1 MGFFDKN
8 NRGGSPTVDLPADMA
23 KLSTAVNSA
32 KTSIDSAL
40 SEFFAKMQELNNQK
54 NDLEAKCKEHEA
66 DLEAMDGQLKKA
78 KESVP
83 ARKLLTE
90 WASPLATLFN
100 LAYGTEEQISRKDL
114 ERIADDLCELAE
126 NADICTIYHK
136 PGSKYDKKKD
146 GEKVEFMG
154 SGDAYIC
161 STMGFEIGNEIIKE
175 RIKPMLK
182 PNEGAGAQKQA
193 PQGSSGANMG
203 ANGQQPGYSMGDR
216 GASAQKPGP
225 QGPSGANMGAN
236 GQQPGYSMGDRGAS
250 AQKPGPQG
258 SSGANMGANGQ
269 PSQKMSG
276 DPRQGAAGQQQ
287 SNLPPKRVELIHRKD
302 FYFVDDDFQPV
313 SYCVFSETARPKLI
327 ELLQRSGLPF
337 DIAADAVG
345 DMINRPITL
354 GAGVRLKK
362 ISFTLWAIKESQFY
376 IVYVLRSPYGNG
388 NDQKTVFLGN
398 Y

>member
-225 QGPSGANMGAN
+225 QG
-236 GQQPGYSMGDRGAS
+236 
-250 AQKPGPQG
+250 